1 MKFVLPRGLKSLSD
15 KKIRKSFRSWSQELL
30 LESEFPII
38 RKLQDALG
46 LADKKVDII
55 HHTIRDYIPEHSD
68 NMGKTCYIVPVSI
81 TGEWVFYCDGR
92 KDRKVKVGDAIRFN
106 DFNYH
111 GLRMVK
117 DGTIKLFTVN
127 VSPY

>member
-1 MKFVLPRGLKSLSD
+1 MSKLSSKQWAQD
-15 KKIRKSFRSWSQELL
+15 FMD
-30 LESEFPII
+30 ESDFPVIQ
-38 RKLQDALG
+38 KLQDALG

-55 HHTIRDYIPEHSD
+55 HHTIRDRIPEHFDGVS
-68 NMGKTCYIVPVSI
+68 KTCYIVPVSI

-106 DFNYH
+106 DFNDH
-111 GLRMVK
+111 GLRMIK
-117 DGTIKLFTVN
+117 DGTIKLFTVS

>member
-15 KKIRKSFRSWSQELL
+15 KMNKFSAKSWAQDFLY
-30 LESEFPII
+30 ESEFPVIK
-38 RKLQDALG
+38 KLQDALG

-68 NMGKTCYIVPVSI
+68 NMSKTCYIVPVSI

-92 KDRKVKVGDAIRFN
+92 KDRNVKVGDAIRFN
-106 DFNYH
+106 DFNRH

-117 DGTIKLFTVN
+117 EGTIKLFTVN